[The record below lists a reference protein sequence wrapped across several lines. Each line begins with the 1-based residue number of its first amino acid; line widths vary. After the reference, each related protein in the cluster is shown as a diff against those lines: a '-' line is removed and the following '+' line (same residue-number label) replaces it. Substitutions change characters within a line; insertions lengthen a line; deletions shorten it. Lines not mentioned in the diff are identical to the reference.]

1 MSAAYRDAV
10 ACRAGLPGGD
20 RGHGRGDRRC
30 GSEPVAGLPT
40 TALAELTADTPDEIY
55 PTTADSPAFWL
66 YTSGTTGTPK
76 GAMHRHG
83 SVQVVCETYGAQVLG
98 ITPEDRCLSAA
109 KAFFAY
115 GLGNSVLFPMSAG
128 AAAVLEP
135 SPARPEI
142 MAERAGKF
150 AATLFFAGPT
160 FFSNMLRAGLPADAL
175 AGVRL
180 AASAGEALPAALYQ
194 RWTSHFGVD
203 ILDGIGMTEMLHIFL
218 SNRPGQV
225 RAGTTGVAVPGYD
238 LRVLGEDGLEVPP
251 GTPGTL
257 FVRGASA
264 ATGYWSRY
272 DASRQVFQGEW
283 LRTGD
288 TYVVDADGYY
298 SCLGRT
304 GDMLKASGIWV
315 SPAEVEARLLAH
327 DDVAQAVVVAANDT
341 DGLEKPVAFVLLSPG
356 AIGDRGRADR
366 VLPGRPA
373 VLQAAPPDRVRDRV
387 PDDRHRQDPPRGAA
401 RAGRGDHASGAGAAP
416 GGAVVTGIG
425 RSAPVAVVGA
435 GTMGAGIA
443 QVAAVAG
450 HPVIVYDAA
459 EGAAGRA
466 VTAVRDRVARLV
478 AKGRLDL
485 DPSGL
490 QLTVAGDLGELAPAR
505 CVIEAV
511 AEDLAVKQ
519 ALFADLEKVVTPD
532 CVLATNTSSLS
543 PTAIAA
549 GLSYPGRLV
558 GLHFFNP
565 APVMRLVEVVSGLAT
580 DPAVAAAVT
589 TLAEDWGKQVVQAS
603 ATPGFIVN
611 RVARPFY
618 AEALRLAE
626 ERAASPATIDAV
638 LTQAGGFRMGPFA
651 LMDLVGQDV
660 NEAVTR
666 SVWTAFGYDPRF
678 APSLLQRAMVDAG
691 WLGRKTGRGWFRV
704 R

>member
-1 MSAAYRDAV
+1 M
-10 ACRAGLPGGD
+10 
-20 RGHGRGDRRC
+20 
-30 GSEPVAGLPT
+30 
-40 TALAELTADTPDEIY
+40 
-55 PTTADSPAFWL
+55 
-66 YTSGTTGTPK
+66 
-76 GAMHRHG
+76 
-83 SVQVVCETYGAQVLG
+83 
-98 ITPEDRCLSAA
+98 
-109 KAFFAY
+109 
-115 GLGNSVLFPMSAG
+115 
-128 AAAVLEP
+128 
-135 SPARPEI
+135 
-142 MAERAGKF
+142 
-150 AATLFFAGPT
+150 
-160 FFSNMLRAGLPADAL
+160 
-175 AGVRL
+175 
-180 AASAGEALPAALYQ
+180 
-194 RWTSHFGVD
+194 
-203 ILDGIGMTEMLHIFL
+203 
-218 SNRPGQV
+218 
-225 RAGTTGVAVPGYD
+225 
-238 LRVLGEDGLEVPP
+238 
-251 GTPGTL
+251 
-257 FVRGASA
+257 
-264 ATGYWSRY
+264 
-272 DASRQVFQGEW
+272 
-283 LRTGD
+283 
-288 TYVVDADGYY
+288 
-298 SCLGRT
+298 
-304 GDMLKASGIWV
+304 
-315 SPAEVEARLLAH
+315 
-327 DDVAQAVVVAANDT
+327 
-341 DGLEKPVAFVLLSPG
+341 
-356 AIGDRGRADR
+356 
-366 VLPGRPA
+366 
-373 VLQAAPPDRVRDRV
+373 
-387 PDDRHRQDPPRGAA
+387 
-401 RAGRGDHASGAGAAP
+401 
-416 GGAVVTGIG
+416 TGIG

-490 QLTVAGDLGELAPAR
+490 QLTVAGDLGELTPAR

-519 ALFADLEKVVTPD
+519 ALFADLEKVITPD

-549 GLSYPGRLV
+549 GLSHPGRLV

-589 TLAEDWGKQVVQAS
+589 RLADDWGKQVVQAS

-678 APSLLQRAMVDAG
+678 APSQLQRAMVEAG
-691 WLGRKTGRGWFRV
+691 WLGRKTGRGWFRYGDDAEPSEPDTAPARSAPSYV
-704 R
+704 TEHGESPLRVLLARSGSGDPAGGRADRDARVARRRTAGTLRRQPRPRWPPTGASRS

>member
-1 MSAAYRDAV
+1 M
-10 ACRAGLPGGD
+10 
-20 RGHGRGDRRC
+20 
-30 GSEPVAGLPT
+30 
-40 TALAELTADTPDEIY
+40 
-55 PTTADSPAFWL
+55 
-66 YTSGTTGTPK
+66 
-76 GAMHRHG
+76 
-83 SVQVVCETYGAQVLG
+83 
-98 ITPEDRCLSAA
+98 
-109 KAFFAY
+109 
-115 GLGNSVLFPMSAG
+115 
-128 AAAVLEP
+128 
-135 SPARPEI
+135 
-142 MAERAGKF
+142 
-150 AATLFFAGPT
+150 
-160 FFSNMLRAGLPADAL
+160 
-175 AGVRL
+175 
-180 AASAGEALPAALYQ
+180 
-194 RWTSHFGVD
+194 
-203 ILDGIGMTEMLHIFL
+203 
-218 SNRPGQV
+218 
-225 RAGTTGVAVPGYD
+225 
-238 LRVLGEDGLEVPP
+238 
-251 GTPGTL
+251 
-257 FVRGASA
+257 
-264 ATGYWSRY
+264 
-272 DASRQVFQGEW
+272 
-283 LRTGD
+283 
-288 TYVVDADGYY
+288 
-298 SCLGRT
+298 
-304 GDMLKASGIWV
+304 
-315 SPAEVEARLLAH
+315 
-327 DDVAQAVVVAANDT
+327 
-341 DGLEKPVAFVLLSPG
+341 
-356 AIGDRGRADR
+356 
-366 VLPGRPA
+366 
-373 VLQAAPPDRVRDRV
+373 
-387 PDDRHRQDPPRGAA
+387 
-401 RAGRGDHASGAGAAP
+401 
-416 GGAVVTGIG
+416 TGIG

-549 GLSYPGRLV
+549 GLSHPGRLV

-589 TLAEDWGKQVVQAS
+589 RLADDWGKQVVQAS

-678 APSLLQRAMVDAG
+678 APSLLQRAMVEAG
-691 WLGRKTGRGWFRV
+691 WLGRKTGRGWFRYGDDAEPSEPDTAPARSAPSYV
-704 R
+704 TEHGESPLRVLLARSGTEIRPGEGGPGRRVARRRTAGTLRGRPATALAADWGQPVVMVDRTLDDTTAEGIAIAASDGCAAAAVDEATGLLQAAGLTVYVIDDAPGLVVTRTVAMLVNGAVDARHKGVASAADIDTAMRLGTNYPLGPLAWGQRWGPATVLSVLDAMQAWYGEDRYRPSARLRRIAAAGGDLREN